1 MNRFRW
7 RNLLLTETFAEAFSV
22 TGTRIVVTAETE
34 RWVEIAAR
42 EVTGYGTSV
51 ISCDAEAGIDQFL
64 SPDETP
70 DGRPGAALMFFAFN
84 RDALGKAMM
93 SRVGQCL
100 LTCPT
105 TAVFNGVDL
114 SDDEPK
120 FIDLGN
126 QLRFFGDGF
135 QASKVIGECRYWRIP
150 VMDGEFL
157 CEDRIESFRGVAGGN
172 VLIGGETQAAALKA
186 AEATA
191 DAMRDCP
198 QVILPFPGG
207 IVRSGSKV
215 GSRYKALRASTY
227 DAYCPTL
234 KARTE
239 TCLLPETGAV
249 YEIVIDGRSADHVA
263 EAMRAGLH
271 ALADCG
277 GVTEVSAGNYGGK
290 LGKHHFHLRT
300 LTEETV
306 TASR

>member
-22 TGTRIVVTAETE
+22 TGTRILVTAETE

-51 ISCDAEAGIDQFL
+51 ISCDAEAGLDQML
-64 SPDETP
+64 CPEETP
-70 DGRPGAALMFFAFN
+70 DGRPGAALMFFTFN
-84 RDALGKAMM
+84 RDALAKAMI

-114 SDDEPK
+114 SDEEPK

-126 QLRFFGDGF
+126 QLRYFGDGF
-135 QASKVIGECRYWRIP
+135 QASKVIGDRRYWRIP

-172 VLIGGETQAAALKA
+172 VLIGGETQAAALRA
-186 AEATA
+186 AESAT
-191 DAMRDCP
+191 DAMRECP

-239 TCLLPETGAV
+239 TCLLPETSAV
-249 YEIVIDGRSADHVA
+249 YEIVIDGRSADHVGA
-263 EAMRAGLH
+263 AMRAGLD
-271 ALADCG
+271 ALSECD

-290 LGKHHFHLRT
+290 LGKHHFHLRA
-300 LTEETV
+300 LTEETA